1 MPIRYRRKVSTTQKR
16 FKQMT
21 SVNTDGLPPEMQA
34 RIAQIIESAKQKA
47 NAAALA
53 AQAPAPETEPEP
65 APVPK
70 PNLMDHTI
78 ALRQEVAT
86 MSQQVAAIGQVTEAV
101 GQAVGQLYA
110 MFQQQTT
117 PTDQGATYSQAFQQQ
132 VREDDY

>member
-1 MPIRYRRKVSTTQKR
+1 MS
-16 FKQMT
+16 

-34 RIAQIIESAKQKA
+34 RIAQIIEGAKQKA
-47 NAAALA
+47 NAAMAS
-53 AQAPAPETEPEP
+53 QATAPQPQPEPEP
-65 APVPK
+65 APAPAPT

-78 ALRQEVAT
+78 ALRQEVAA

-117 PTDQGATYSQAFQQQ
+117 PSDQGPTYSESFQQQ
-132 VREDDY
+132 VDVGDDY